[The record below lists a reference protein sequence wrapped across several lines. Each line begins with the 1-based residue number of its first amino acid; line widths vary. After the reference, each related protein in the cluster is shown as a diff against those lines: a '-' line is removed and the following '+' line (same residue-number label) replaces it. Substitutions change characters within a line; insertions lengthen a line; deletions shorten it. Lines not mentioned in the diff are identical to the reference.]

1 MTILRFI
8 LRLLFRQYVTPHV
21 DPYEAWRDV
30 AYPSTLTAD
39 QVDQINAERWQD

>member
-1 MTILRFI
+1 MTVIRFI

-30 AYPSTLTAD
+30 AYPSTLTAE
-39 QVDQINAERWQD
+39 QCQALNAERWQD